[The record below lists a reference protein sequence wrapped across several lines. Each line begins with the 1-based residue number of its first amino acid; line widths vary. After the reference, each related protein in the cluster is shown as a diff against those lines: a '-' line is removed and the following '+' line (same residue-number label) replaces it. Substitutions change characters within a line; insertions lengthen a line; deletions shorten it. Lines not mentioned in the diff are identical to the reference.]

1 MKTDRALSL
10 SLDNNILTETRGDE
24 YIFGLGYRLK
34 DIPFTT
40 NIAGRRRTM
49 KGDLNIKADLSYR
62 DNITIL
68 RSLNVDNN
76 QVTAGQTLW
85 SIKVTAD
92 YILSRNITAL
102 FFYDHNFQSLRFLQ
116 HSLKLVYV
124 QVFQF
129 NTILEINFFILS

>member
-40 NIAGRRRTM
+40 NIGGRRRTM
-49 KGDLNIKADLSYR
+49 KGDLNVKADLSYR

-68 RSLNVDNN
+68 RSLNIDNN

-92 YILSRNITAL
+92 YMLSRNLTAL
-102 FFYDHNFQSLRFLQ
+102 FFMTTIFQNSQYLLL
-116 HSLKLVYV
+116 SLKLVFV
-124 QVFQF
+124 REFPF
-129 NTILEINFFILS
+129 NTILGIKFFLF